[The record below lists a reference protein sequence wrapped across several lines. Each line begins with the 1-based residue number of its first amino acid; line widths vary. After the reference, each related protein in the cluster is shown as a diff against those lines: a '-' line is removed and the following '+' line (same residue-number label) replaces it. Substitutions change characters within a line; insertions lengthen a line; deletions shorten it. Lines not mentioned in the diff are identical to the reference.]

1 MNWNKLIT
9 NAQYLVFVLLI
20 LGQIT
25 IGKSYITGQSI
36 YLIANIISITR
47 CFILKR
53 PKADKVKDMGCTIV
67 TMGCLAS
74 TII

>member
-1 MNWNKLIT
+1 MNEKLIT

-20 LGQIT
+20 LGQVT
-25 IGKSYITGQSI
+25 IGQSYVCGQCI

-47 CFILKR
+47 CFVLKR

-67 TMGCLAS
+67 TVGCLAS
-74 TII
+74 TFI

>member
-1 MNWNKLIT
+1 MKEKIVT

-25 IGKSYITGQSI
+25 IGKSYIVGQSI
-36 YLIANIISITR
+36 YLVANAISITR

-67 TMGCLAS
+67 TVGCLAS
-74 TII
+74 TFI